1 MQMSNGKDI
10 DAELRVAVANAIRC
24 VADDVDDDGE
34 LRHYSLVF
42 AIAAVENY
50 LGSEYL
56 LPYATSAHK
65 LRNLADFIDC
75 GVGCAVTADEIL
87 SALEGVRDHA

>member
-10 DAELRVAVANAIRC
+10 DAELRVVVANAIRC
-24 VADDVDDDGE
+24 AADDLDDDGE
-34 LRHYSLVF
+34 LRQRGLVLV
-42 AIAAVENY
+42 IAVGENY

-65 LRNLADFIDC
+65 LRNLADLSDC